1 MSFTFCANFRFSACC
16 HPFEVKK
23 LQEAG
28 SLKREATIED
38 LLRYIPPLIHDLDK
52 TGAQEISDE
61 ELHYDAKQGTPSMGR
76 DKVDQFKKLLRQRK
90 LIKFV
95 DRKETPQ
102 ERGHGDEVLVPHQK
116 GHGQSNCL
124 LKKNG

>member
-1 MSFTFCANFRFSACC
+1 
-16 HPFEVKK
+16 
-23 LQEAG
+23 
-28 SLKREATIED
+28 
-38 LLRYIPPLIHDLDK
+38 LIHDLDK

-102 ERGHGDEVLVPHQK
+102 ERGTGTRYWSRTKK
-116 GHGQSNCL
+116 GMAKAIAS
-124 LKKNG
+124 